1 MRDGTWKEFSG
12 WARTLTP
19 LKVLNAAQVLGSYY
33 LSRCQGKA
41 VHWGM
46 PIAVGIEPTTACNL
60 RCPQCPSGLRSFS
73 RPTGRLEEARFQALV
88 DELHPYLCYLIL
100 YFQGE
105 PYLNPA
111 FLRMVRYATDHGLY
125 TMTSTNAHFLD
136 GANARATVESGLG
149 RLVIS
154 MDGTNQQTYEQYR
167 VGGDFNKVLEG
178 TRNLLRWRREL
189 QARTPFIDLQFIVF
203 GHNQHEVAEAK
214 ALGRQ
219 LGVDRVSIKTAQIY
233 DFEQADGWIP
243 EDAKLSRYKKQDGK
257 YVIQNKLLNHCWKL
271 WHGAELTWDGR
282 VLPCCF
288 DKDARYEMGR
298 FPEDASFR
306 TIWKHSPA
314 YASFRQKLL
323 RDRKNIDICSNCT
336 EGTKVWQ

>member
-1 MRDGTWKEFSG
+1 MRDAAIREFRH

-19 LKVLNAAQVLGSYY
+19 LKVWNAAQVMSSYY
-33 LSRCQGKA
+33 LARWQGKP

-46 PIAVGIEPTTACNL
+46 PISVGIEPTTACNL

-73 RPTGRLEEARFQALV
+73 RPTGRLDEARFRALV

-111 FLRMVRYATDHGLY
+111 FLDMVRYAADHGVY

-136 GANARATVESGLG
+136 DANARKTVESGLG

-154 MDGTNQQTYEQYR
+154 LDGTNQETYEQYR
-167 VGGDFNKVLEG
+167 VGGSFSKVLEG
-178 TRNLLRWRREL
+178 TRNVMRWRREL
-189 QARTPFIDLQFIVF
+189 AAKGPFVDLQFIVF
-203 GHNQHEVAEAK
+203 SHNQHEVEA
-214 ALGRQ
+214 ARQLGRE
-219 LGVDRVSIKTAQIY
+219 LGVDRVSVKTAQIY
-233 DFEQADGWIP
+233 DFDRNTNLIPQDEQ
-243 EDAKLSRYKKQDGK
+243 LSRYQKRNGR
-257 YVIQNKLLNHCWKL
+257 YVIKNKLLNHCWKL
-271 WHGAELTWDGR
+271 WHGAEITWDGR

-298 FPEDASFR
+298 FPDASFR
-306 TIWKHSPA
+306 KIWKDSPA
-314 YASFRQKLL
+314 YAHFRAQLL
-323 RDRKNIDICSNCT
+323 QDRKNIDICRNCT
-336 EGTKVWQ
+336 EGTQVWS